1 MQRRDFIASVA
12 AAVVVSD
19 VAASSSATL
28 AAAQGGKKVQRKGR
42 LKQSLFRQVFG
53 TGEPAMSFDEQC
65 RIAAE
70 LGCVGF
76 DLIGPQDWPTLKK
89 YGLMPTMAGAGP
101 VTFPDG
107 VIHREI
113 HDQLEPKMKAYI
125 DQCVAG
131 GCAKIITVGG
141 QRKGM
146 SYAEGADNAVA
157 FFNRIKGYA
166 ESKRVEICLENMN
179 TRYPDN
185 VLGRPD
191 QICDHV
197 AWGFE
202 VCKRVGSPNIK
213 MLFDIY
219 HAQVMDGN
227 VCATIKDNLQWI
239 AHFHTAGV
247 PGRHELDDTQELNYA
262 FVARTIVDLGFTGY
276 IAHEYRPTPGKDPM
290 EILRRTLDLMDV

>member
-1 MQRRDFIASVA
+1 MERRTFLTTVA
-12 AAVVVSD
+12 AAG
-19 VAASSSATL
+19 VAATRPDTMV
-28 AAAQGGKKVQRKGR
+28 AAQTSQKVVRKGR

-53 TGEPAMSFDEQC
+53 QAVTSFDDQC
-65 RIAAE
+65 RMAAD

-76 DLIGPQDWPTLKK
+76 DLIPPQDWPTLKK

-107 VIHREI
+107 LIHKEV
-113 HDQLEPKMKAYI
+113 HDQLEPAMKTYI

-131 GCAKIITVGG
+131 GCSKIITVGG

-146 SYAEGADNAVA
+146 SYAEGADNAVL
-157 FFNRIKGYA
+157 FLNRIKGYA
-166 ESKRVEICLENMN
+166 ESKRVTLCLENMN

-197 AWGFE
+197 GWGFE
-202 VCKRVGSPNIK
+202 VCKRVNSPNIK

-219 HAQVMDGN
+219 HAQIGDGN
-227 VCATIKDNLQWI
+227 VCANITDNLQWI

-247 PGRHELDDTQELNYA
+247 PGRHELDDTQELNYR
-262 FVARTIVDLGFTGY
+262 FVAKTIVDLGFSGY
-276 IAHEYRPTPGKDPM
+276 IAHEYRPTTGKDPI
-290 EILRRTLDLMDV
+290 EILRRTLDMMDV